1 MTTKYIS
8 TNDAITLFQKANSEV
23 TNQNYESAIDYY
35 IKSLER
41 KRDNIECMTAL
52 ATTYEKICKYDKAIE
67 IYQKILDL
75 GTGHMVLIVTTLNQ
89 IGVCYNNM
97 GKYVSAIEY
106 FEKILFI
113 KNDIPEVYNNIAS
126 CWMSLKNYDLC
137 ISNYYKSLKINKK
150 AGGFESLGRIY
161 FFTKRYDMAIN
172 CYKKIENF
180 ATNSIIKYNCSFPYL
195 AKKQF
200 LEGFELYENRLVLN
214 NICEYTKLQLRIEL
228 PQVKNWDGIT
238 PCERLLV
245 IYEQGIGD
253 NIQYYRYLIELAT
266 LYPAMQISYF
276 CKESVQKLFKTYPNI
291 HIIDNIPIINNVV
304 YGYDYKLYIMSLP
317 HILNIENIVPNSI
330 NYINVNED
338 KVMYWKN
345 ILSPQKYK
353 VGFTYKGLLTFILE
367 KNIPLSEFRHL
378 LNDKIEFIC
387 LHKMDEI
394 NEADRVLFGDK
405 IRFLDIDRDIPFED
419 TVAILHNIDLLISID
434 TYIVHLAGV
443 LNIKTWLLLGYISDW
458 RWFDDNT
465 SIWYTS
471 VEIIRMTENKE
482 LANILVDKVKDKL
495 SSVVG

>member
-1 MTTKYIS
+1 MTTNYICKD
-8 TNDAITLFQKANSEV
+8 DAITLFQKANNEV
-23 TNQNYESAIDYY
+23 ANQNYESAIEYY
-35 IKSLER
+35 TKSLEQ
-41 KRDNIECMTAL
+41 KRDNIDCMTAL
-52 ATTYEKICKYDKAIE
+52 ATTYEKIGKHDKSID
-67 IYQKILDL
+67 IYRKILDL
-75 GTGHMVLIVTTLNQ
+75 GTRNMVLIITMLNQ

-97 GKYVSAIEY
+97 AQYASAIEY
-106 FEKILFI
+106 FEKVLSI

-126 CWMSLKNYDLC
+126 CWMSLKNYDMC
-137 ISNYYKSLKINKK
+137 VSNYYKSVKINKK
-150 AGGFESLGRIY
+150 AGGFESLGRVY

-172 CYKKIENF
+172 CYKKVEDF
-180 ATNSIIKYNCSFPYL
+180 ATNSSVKYNCSFPYL

-200 LEGFELYENRLVLN
+200 LEGFKLYENRLVLN
-214 NICEYTKLQLRIEL
+214 NICEYTKLQLRIDL
-228 PQVKNWDGIT
+228 PQVKLWDGIT

-276 CKESVQKLFKTYPNI
+276 CKESVQKLFKKYSNI
-291 HIIDNIPIINNVV
+291 HIIDNIPIINDVV

-317 HILNIENIVPNSI
+317 HILKIENILPNTI

-338 KVMYWKN
+338 KIMYWKN
-345 ILSPQKYK
+345 MLSPQKYK

-367 KNIPLSEFRHL
+367 KNIPLSEFHVL
-378 LNDKIEFIC
+378 LNDNIEFIC
-387 LHKMDEI
+387 LHKMEEI

-405 IRFLDIDRDIPFED
+405 IHFLDIDRDVPFED

-465 SIWYTS
+465 CVWYNS
-471 VEIIRMTENKE
+471 VEIIRMNENKE

>member
-1 MTTKYIS
+1 MAKYIS
-8 TNDAITLFQKANSEV
+8 TNDAITLFEKANNEV
-23 TNQNYESAIDYY
+23 ANQNYERAIDYY
-35 IKSLER
+35 TKSLER

-52 ATTYEKICKYDKAIE
+52 ATTYEKLGKHAKAIE
-67 IYQKILDL
+67 IYRKILDI
-75 GTGHMVLIVTTLNQ
+75 GTGNMVLIITMLNQ

-97 GKYVSAIEY
+97 AQYASAIEY
-106 FEKILFI
+106 FEKVLSI
-113 KNDIPEVYNNIAS
+113 KNDIPEVYNNIALS
-126 CWMSLKNYDLC
+126 WMSLKNYELC
-137 ISNYYKSLKINKK
+137 IVNYYKSLKINKK
-150 AGGFESLGRIY
+150 AGGFESLGRVY

-172 CYKKIENF
+172 CYKKVEDF
-180 ATNSIIKYNCSFPYL
+180 ATNSEVKYNCSFPYL

-200 LEGFELYENRLVLN
+200 VEGFKLYENRLVLN
-214 NICEYTKLQLRIEL
+214 NICQYTKLQLRIDL
-228 PQVKNWDGIT
+228 PQVKLWDGIS

-266 LYPAMQISYF
+266 LYPAMHISYF
-276 CKESVQKLFKTYPNI
+276 CKESVQKLFKKYSNI

-304 YGYDYKLYIMSLP
+304 YGYDYKVYIMSLP
-317 HILNIENIVPNSI
+317 YILKIENIVPNTI

-338 KVMYWKN
+338 KIMYWKN

-367 KNIPLSEFRHL
+367 KNIPLSEFHAL
-378 LNDKIEFIC
+378 LNDNIEFIC

-394 NEADRVLFGDK
+394 NEADRLLFGDK
-405 IRFLDIDRDIPFED
+405 IRFLDIDRDAPFED

-465 SIWYTS
+465 SIWYNS
-471 VEIIRMTENKE
+471 VEIIRMNENKE

-495 SSVVG
+495 ASVVG